1 MKKRTRILSLL
12 LVAILVLS
20 LAPAS
25 AHADPPKGD
34 SHLHSWVVIS
44 DTPPTCTAPGS
55 KTWKCTACGE
65 TYTETYDALGH
76 APVELAGKPATCT
89 EAGLTVGSKCSR
101 CGQVMKA
108 QESIPALGHS
118 YGKVT
123 VVKQPTCEAEGQSV
137 QVCSRCQDQKV
148 SSVPALG
155 HEWDQ
160 GAVTTAPTGLTPGVK
175 TFTCKHDPSHT
186 RTEEIDP
193 LPWVFAML
201 SGVAIDPSLFDLSNY
216 DIPPLVIT
224 EQPVGGAV
232 TRHGEDTHTLHV
244 AATGGIGEYTYEWKY
259 RTNANSTIG
268 NIISWL
274 NLKTSGQR
282 TEPDFEAY
290 DGNMRYWCVVT
301 DEAGNTAQ
309 SEAAIVGYKLGI
321 AQQPDNANLQPTGK
335 ATLSCQ
341 AEDGSGSYTYVWYN
355 AQGDTEVDTGAQVE
369 LTVPGDY
376 YCVATDDQTGE
387 TAPSN
392 VVTVY
397 DTEPFRLM
405 TFTGDGEHYSDGS
418 GMLKAGFAGGVQ
430 PYEIWW
436 DKDGEAIE
444 SEDAEVD
451 DYIGAV
457 VYNATIGNYT
467 VHAVDAMGEV
477 ITATSHR
484 IAPKL
489 TIVEQPVGGTIP
501 KDGYK
506 DISVSVSDGEAPYR
520 FVLCR
525 NGEHYTEVTDDP
537 AFATFG
543 VWYPGEYYFHIEDSK
558 GRQVDSDAV
567 IFEDAVFRITD
578 QTETSAITRLYGSAG
593 MSVTAEGGKEP
604 YTYTWTYQNGG
615 RWFKVGEN
623 ADVISVYKPGIY
635 ACIVK
640 DSAGQSIKSK
650 QITVTYTGKV
660 PLIVEQPTSHRELN
674 KDVRWIDLKCRAIS
688 GTGDDSNLKYD
699 WYTRK
704 SGGGWSIYAADRQ
717 SYPGY
722 FEGEYRCKVTDTA
735 TGGYTWSEVAVAYEE
750 LAVTGVTQTQ
760 SWASEAR
767 FVVSVKGGLAPYTLK
782 LYQKYP
788 YWTDYGWRTKD
799 AFFYSETYNSLEELN
814 ADKWDIPTVV
824 DVLQGI
830 NENGELV
837 LTTHRAVYY
846 FVIIDAAGNKYTS
859 AEFSRE

>member
-201 SGVAIDPSLFDLSNY
+201 SGVVIDPSLFDLSNY

-387 TAPSN
+387 TASSY
-392 VVTVY
+392 VATVY

-501 KDGYK
+501 KGK
-506 DISVSVSDGEAPYR
+506 QAVISVTVADGEAPYTYI
-520 FVLCR
+520 LMC
-525 NGEHYTEVTDDP
+525 NGQKQVQTEVNESSHRYS
-537 AFATFG
+537 

-623 ADVISVYKPGIY
+623 ADVISVYNPGIY

-722 FEGEYRCKVTDTA
+722 FAGEYRCKVTDTA

>member
-34 SHLHSWVVIS
+34 SHLHSWQVIS

-65 TYTETYDALGH
+65 TYTEAYG
-76 APVELAGKPATCT
+76 AP
-89 EAGLTVGSKCSR
+89 
-101 CGQVMKA
+101 
-108 QESIPALGHS
+108 LGHS

-155 HEWDQ
+155 HEWDE

-201 SGVAIDPSLFDLSNY
+201 SGVVIDPSLFDLSNY

-244 AATGGIGEYTYEWKY
+244 AATGGIGEYSYEWKY

-268 NIISWL
+268 NIFSWI

-309 SEAAIVGYKLGI
+309 SETAIVSYKLGI

-335 ATLSCQ
+335 ATLFCQ

-489 TIVEQPVGGTIP
+489 TITEQPVGGTIP

-525 NGEHYTEVTDDP
+525 NGEHYVEVTDDP

-578 QTETSAITRLYGSAG
+578 QTETSAITRLYGSAN

-604 YTYTWTYQNGG
+604 YAYTWTYHNGG
-615 RWFKVGEN
+615 RGFKVGEN

-722 FEGEYRCKVTDTA
+722 FEGEYRCKVTDIA
-735 TGGYTWSEVAVAYEE
+735 TGAYTWSEVAVAYEE

>member
-34 SHLHSWVVIS
+34 SHLHSWQVIS

-118 YGKVT
+118 YGQVT

-148 SSVPALG
+148 SAVPALG

-201 SGVAIDPSLFDLSNY
+201 SGVVIDPSLFDLSNY

-244 AATGGIGEYTYEWKY
+244 AATGGIGEYSYEWKY

-309 SEAAIVGYKLGI
+309 SETAIVSYKLGI

-341 AEDGSGSYTYVWYN
+341 AEDGSGSYSYVWYN

-376 YCVATDDQTGE
+376 YCVATDDQNGQ

-489 TIVEQPVGGTIP
+489 TITEQPVGGTIP
-501 KDGYK
+501 KGK
-506 DISVSVSDGEAPYR
+506 QAVISVTVADGEAPYTYI
-520 FVLCR
+520 LMC
-525 NGEHYTEVTDDP
+525 NGQKQAQTEVNESSHR
-537 AFATFG
+537 FS
-543 VWYPGEYYFHIEDSK
+543 VWYPGEYYYHIEDSR
-558 GRQVDSDAV
+558 GRMVDSDAV
-567 IFEDAVFRITD
+567 IFEDAVFRIKN
-578 QTETSAITRLYGSAG
+578 QTESAAMKGDDRSTLL
-593 MSVTAEGGKEP
+593 SVEVEGGVEP
-604 YTYTWTYQNGG
+604 YTYTWTIRKKGKGYG
-615 RWFKVGEN
+615 FKVGDNE
-623 ADVISVYKPGIY
+623 AVYRATEPGEYSCRIED
-635 ACIVK
+635 ASGVRIR
-640 DSAGQSIKSK
+640 SK
-650 QITVTYTGKV
+650 TITVSYAGNA
-660 PLIVEQPTSHRELN
+660 PWIIEQPIAGGTLTKE
-674 KDVRWIDLKCRAIS
+674 VRYFNLSCKAIS
-688 GTGDDSNLKYD
+688 GTGDDNNLRYD
-699 WYTRK
+699 WYRDD
-704 SGGGWSIYAADRQ
+704 SLYAADTQ
-717 SYPGY
+717 SCPAY
-722 FEGEYRCKVTDTA
+722 FAGKYHCRITDT
-735 TGGYTWSEVAVAYEE
+735 
-750 LAVTGVTQTQ
+750 VTGKCVYSTTAVLFDEIRDISIQKVDTI
-760 SWASEAR
+760 SSEINR
-767 FVVSVKGGLAPYTLK
+767 ISKQVDGYVVDLSFKGGTAPYRVVI
-782 LYQKYP
+782 YYEYP
-788 YWTDYGWRTKD
+788 TPDGIIEVY
-799 AFFYSETYNSLEELN
+799 YSEYLFENLDARKSLVMPRMV
-814 ADKWDIPTVV
+814 DILIDLPSGEK
-824 DVLQGI
+824 GI
-830 NENGELV
+830 RSIHAEYH
-837 LTTHRAVYY
+837 LT
-846 FVIIDAAGNKYTS
+846 IIDALGQKVVSQTIGG
-859 AEFSRE
+859 F

>member
-44 DTPPTCTAPGS
+44 DTPPTCTAAGS

-123 VVKQPTCEAEGQSV
+123 VVKQPTCEDAGQSV

-155 HEWDQ
+155 HEWDE
-160 GAVTTAPTGLTPGVK
+160 GAVTAAPTGLTPGVK

-201 SGVAIDPSLFDLSNY
+201 SGVVIDPSLFDLSNY

-224 EQPVGGAV
+224 EQPVGGAI
-232 TRHGEDTHTLHV
+232 TRHGSDSHTLHV

-259 RTNANSTIG
+259 RVNGKSTIE
-268 NIISWL
+268 NIVSWL
-274 NLKTSGQR
+274 FLHSSGQR

-309 SEAAIVGYKLGI
+309 SETAIVGYKLGI

-387 TAPSN
+387 TASSY
-392 VVTVY
+392 VATVY
-397 DTEPFRLM
+397 DTEPFTLVY
-405 TFTGDGEHYSDGS
+405 FTGDAEYVPEGEGS
-418 GMLKAGFAGGVQ
+418 GILMAEFKGGVQ

-436 DKDGEAIE
+436 DKDGEAHE
-444 SEDAEVD
+444 SQEGDMNEN
-451 DYIGAV
+451 YGSAV
-457 VYNATIGNYT
+457 HITTVGDYT

-477 ITATSHR
+477 ITATSHLT
-484 IAPKL
+484 APKL

-501 KDGYK
+501 KGK
-506 DISVSVSDGEAPYR
+506 QAVISVTVSDGEGPYTYEL
-520 FVLCR
+520 FR
-525 NGEHYTEVTDDP
+525 NGEHVVQDTREDTGCS
-537 AFATFG
+537 FN
-543 VWYPGEYYFHIEDSK
+543 VWYPGNYYIHIEDSK
-558 GRQVDSDAV
+558 GRMIDSDV
-567 IFEDAVFRITD
+567 VTFEDAVFRIKS
-578 QTETSAITRLYGSAG
+578 QTESAQITKLGEGARL
-593 MSVTAEGGKEP
+593 SVEVEGGVMP
-604 YTYTWTYQNGG
+604 YTYTWTIHKDGFG
-615 RWFKVGEN
+615 FKVASYELSN
-623 ADVISVYKPGIY
+623 STAATRADAIGTYSCKITDKEGQTIRS
-635 ACIVK
+635 K
-640 DSAGQSIKSK
+640 D
-650 QITVTYTGKV
+650 ITVTYTGKR
-660 PLIVEQPTSHRELN
+660 PYIIEQPKSNYDTAFDTTTSGEKIGGHMLRC
-674 KDVRWIDLKCRAIS
+674 IAIS
-688 GTGDDSNLKYD
+688 GTGDDSNLRYD
-699 WYTRK
+699 WENGAGEVYHANSRT
-704 SGGGWSIYAADRQ
+704 IYP
-717 SYPGY
+717 SEPGT
-722 FEGEYRCKVTDTA
+722 YRCKVTDTA
-735 TGGYTWSEVAVAYEE
+735 TGAHTYSEFA
-750 LAVTGVTQTQ
+750 
-760 SWASEAR
+760 
-767 FVVSVKGGLAPYTLK
+767 VVSPLLRGLKADMTAQFAPGWGYYEMEFKGGMPIYTI
-782 LYQKYP
+782 YVYVA
-788 YWTDYGWRTKD
+788 TKD
-799 AFFYSETYNSLEELN
+799 SGRVLYTTKQTRGYFMR
-814 ADKWDIPTVV
+814 IPLPLWRDDEKAIYCFEVG
-824 DVLQGI
+824 DNYG
-830 NENGELV
+830 
-837 LTTHRAVYY
+837 R
-846 FVIIDAAGNKYTS
+846 IIESGPIAW
-859 AEFSRE
+859 